1 MIFAGVSHFLRR
13 VLFLLWGSH
22 GKQLGL
28 GWHSPKWRV
37 IVILRANKRG
47 ANLKSRLYGLNRK
60 CIWTWIWESL
70 FFHRAIF
77 KPWRLTLSRG
87 YFFFPNYKALGFL
100 TGVSTSVSDH
110 MDQRPRRNNVCRVLA
125 QTGISTANTLHPST
139 LAARL
144 LFTLCSRHMPSEH
157 IIKAEITLWNTI
169 VQPLPCKTR
178 SVPSVYIHQQAL
190 HIQHHT
196 ALGYFGH
203 RHHCVNWV
211 IATIIPESW

>member
-1 MIFAGVSHFLRR
+1 MISAGVSHLLWR

-47 ANLKSRLYGLNRK
+47 ANLKSWLYGLNRK

-87 YFFFPNYKALGFL
+87 YFFFSKLQSSEFFDWSQHLCFRSHGSEAKKEQCVPGAGTDRHQHCQHTSSIH
-100 TGVSTSVSDH
+100 TGSQSIIH
-110 MDQRPRRNNVCRVLA
+110 
-125 QTGISTANTLHPST
+125 TL
-139 LAARL
+139 
-144 LFTLCSRHMPSEH
+144 
-157 IIKAEITLWNTI
+157 
-169 VQPLPCKTR
+169 Q
-178 SVPSVYIHQQAL
+178 
-190 HIQHHT
+190 
-196 ALGYFGH
+196 
-203 RHHCVNWV
+203 
-211 IATIIPESW
+211 